1 MPKKILIID
10 DDPIVV
16 KYLEAVFSDNG
27 YETCS
32 ASSTMEGL
40 EVIKQEKPDLITLD
54 LQMPGEWGPRF
65 YRKLRKDKDLRD
77 TPVIVVSGIDG
88 DHAIKD
94 AIAFVKKPFDP
105 EKLGWDC
112 KKYDW
117 IVASVSSGHKSKTG
131 FFTYHRILTTNCLP

>member
-27 YETCS
+27 YETCT
-32 ASSTMEGL
+32 ATSTMEGL
-40 EVIKQEKPDLITLD
+40 DVVKKEKPDLITLD

-65 YRKLRKDKDLRD
+65 YRKMRKDKQLRD
-77 TPVIVVSGIDG
+77 TPIIVVSGIDG

-105 EKLGWDC
+105 EKLVG
-112 KKYDW
+112 
-117 IVASVSSGHKSKTG
+117 IVKNTIG
-131 FFTYHRILTTNCLP
+131 

>member
-10 DDPIVV
+10 DDPVVV

-27 YETCS
+27 YETCT
-32 ASSTMEGL
+32 ATSTMEGL
-40 EVIKQEKPDLITLD
+40 DVVKKETPDLITLD

-65 YRKLRKDKDLRD
+65 YRKLRKDRQLRD
-77 TPVIVVSGIDG
+77 IPVIVISGIDG

-105 EKLGWDC
+105 EKLVG
-112 KKYDW
+112 
-117 IVASVSSGHKSKTG
+117 IVKNTIG
-131 FFTYHRILTTNCLP
+131 

>member
-10 DDPIVV
+10 DDPVVV

-27 YETCS
+27 YETCT
-32 ASSTMEGL
+32 ATSSMEGL
-40 EVIKQEKPDLITLD
+40 DVVKKETPDLITLD

-65 YRKLRKDKDLRD
+65 YRKLRQDKQLRD

-94 AIAFVKKPFDP
+94 AIAFVRKPFDP
-105 EKLGWDC
+105 EKLVG
-112 KKYDW
+112 
-117 IVASVSSGHKSKTG
+117 IVKNTIG
-131 FFTYHRILTTNCLP
+131 